1 MCHCLFE
8 SLGKNYLSWYPTYRP
23 NILFF
28 FDNECSSVILKERS
42 RVQKIRKLFP
52 DVSEFNPLVPVTNT
66 TTLTTSRES
75 FLISSISRDVTHLKE
90 CDFNGIHFQPKPVLA
105 MLEQFRLRQG
115 NRTTHLYV
123 KLSDRALS
131 EKFPSTVPSIG
142 TL

>member
-52 DVSEFNPLVPVTNT
+52 DVSGFNPLVPVTNT

-75 FLISSISRDVTHLKE
+75 LLISSISRDVTLMGQI
-90 CDFNGIHFQPKPVLA
+90 FNLNLF
-105 MLEQFRLRQG
+105 
-115 NRTTHLYV
+115 
-123 KLSDRALS
+123 
-131 EKFPSTVPSIG
+131 
-142 TL
+142 